1 MKLIDDLDKLNGKT
15 IAFNAES
22 WEDDIIAFG
31 TTDGE
36 LIFIKSYFDHGS
48 MESRLKVLDFYYAKE
63 ALKKEKNLRHPIE
76 KANPSILGDLSDE
89 IKDAEEREKEEV
101 EFKKYKELDKKFRK
115 RLISEGHIF

>member
-1 MKLIDDLDKLNGKT
+1 MKLIDNLDKLNGKT
-15 IAFNAES
+15 IAFSAES

-31 TTDGE
+31 TTENE
-36 LIFIKSYFDHGS
+36 LVFLKSYFDGS
-48 MESRLKVLDFYYAKE
+48 MESRLKILDFSDAKDV
-63 ALKKEKNLRHPIE
+63 LKEEENLRYSIE

-89 IKDAEEREKEEV
+89 IKDAEEREKEEA